1 MVTLWFHVP
10 RSPRVVSP
18 PGKPNMF
25 TRLTSVIAIGCAFA
39 AAGVA
44 AQNYPAKTV
53 RIIVPFPPVG
63 AADLLS
69 RTLAQKLTEAWG
81 QTVIVDNRPGVGGN
95 FGVEMAAKAA
105 PDGYTAVMSAVTTN
119 AIGMSTYAKL
129 GYDLERDL
137 APVVLAGNV
146 PHILVIHPS
155 LPARNVREVIAL
167 GKARPGE
174 LAFASQGQ
182 GTLSHLE
189 QEMLKQMGGFTAL
202 HVPYKGSAPGL
213 SDLIPGNVQLF
224 FDSIPSSLP
233 HIKTGRIRALGV
245 ASSKR
250 SPALPDVPAINES
263 LRGFEADS
271 WFGLMMPAGTPRE
284 IIMKMNGE
292 TLKILSSQEVK
303 DRLLSQGGVAAGGTP
318 EQLAERIKADIAK
331 WGKVA
336 RTAGIKIE

>member
-1 MVTLWFHVP
+1 MSNRFAYIV
-10 RSPRVVSP
+10 
-18 PGKPNMF
+18 
-25 TRLTSVIAIGCAFA
+25 AIGCALA
-39 AAGVA
+39 AASAV

-81 QTVIVDNRPGVGGN
+81 HTVIVDNRPGVGGN
-95 FGVEMAAKAA
+95 FGVEMAAKSA
-105 PDGYTAVMSAVTTN
+105 PDGYTTVMAAVTTN
-119 AIGMSTYAKL
+119 AIGMATYTKL

-146 PHILVIHPS
+146 PHVLVIHPS
-155 LPARNVREVIAL
+155 LPAKNVKEVVAL
-167 GKARPGE
+167 AKARPGE

-213 SDLIPGNVQLF
+213 GDLIPGNVQLF

-233 HIKTGRIRALGV
+233 HIKSGRLRAIGV

-250 SPALPDVPAINES
+250 SPALPEVPAINES
-263 LRGFEADS
+263 LKGFEADS
-271 WFGLMMPAGTPRE
+271 WFGIMMPAGTPRE
-284 IIMKMNGE
+284 IIVKFNAE
-292 TLKILSSQEVK
+292 AQKALATQDVK
-303 DRLLSQGGVAAGGTP
+303 DRLLSQGGVAAGGPP
-318 EQLAERIKADIAK
+318 EALAERVKADIAK
-331 WGKVA
+331 WGKVV
-336 RTAGIKIE
+336 RTAGVKIE

>member
-1 MVTLWFHVP
+1 MRTPL
-10 RSPRVVSP
+10 
-18 PGKPNMF
+18 PGKRIMNSKSG
-25 TRLTSVIAIGCAFA
+25 TAIALALALA
-39 AAGVA
+39 AAGVC

-105 PDGYTAVMSAVTTN
+105 PDGYTTVMSAVTTN
-119 AIGMSTYAKL
+119 AIGMATYTKL

-137 APVVLAGNV
+137 AAVVLAGHV
-146 PHILVIHPS
+146 PHVLVIHPS
-155 LPARNVREVIAL
+155 LPARNVKEVVAL
-167 GKARPGE
+167 AKAHPGQ

-233 HIKTGRIRALGV
+233 HIKSGRIRALGV

-250 SPALPDVPAINES
+250 SPALPEVPAINES
-263 LRGFEADS
+263 LKGFEADS

-284 IIMKMNGE
+284 IIAKVNAE
-292 TLKILSSQEVK
+292 TVKILGTQEVK

-318 EQLAERIKADIAK
+318 EQLAERIRADIAK

-336 RTAGIKIE
+336 RTANIKIE

>member
-1 MVTLWFHVP
+1 MSKWFAP
-10 RSPRVVSP
+10 A
-18 PGKPNMF
+18 
-25 TRLTSVIAIGCAFA
+25 VIMGFGFA
-39 AAGVA
+39 AAGA
-44 AQNYPAKTV
+44 MAQTYPAKTV

-95 FGVEMAAKAA
+95 FGVEMAAKSA
-105 PDGYTAVMSAVTTN
+105 PDGYTTVMAAVTTN
-119 AIGMSTYAKL
+119 AIGMATYTKL

-155 LPARNVREVIAL
+155 LPAKNVKEVVAL

-233 HIKTGRIRALGV
+233 HVKSGRLRAIGV

-250 SPALPDVPAINES
+250 SPVLPEVPAINES
-263 LRGFEADS
+263 LKGFEADS
-271 WFGLMMPAGTPRE
+271 WFGIMVPVGTPRE
-284 IIMKMNGE
+284 VIVKFNAE
-292 TLKILSSQEVK
+292 AQKALATQDVK
-303 DRLLSQGGVAAGGTP
+303 DRLLSQGGVAGGGPP
-318 EQLAERIKADIAK
+318 EALAERVKADIAK
-331 WGKVA
+331 WGKVV
-336 RTAGIKIE
+336 RTAGVKIE